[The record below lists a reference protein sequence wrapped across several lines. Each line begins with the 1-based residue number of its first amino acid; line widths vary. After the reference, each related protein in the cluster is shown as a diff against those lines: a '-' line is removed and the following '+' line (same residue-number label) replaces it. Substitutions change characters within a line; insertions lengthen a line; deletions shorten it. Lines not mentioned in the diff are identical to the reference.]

1 MRAMHLLAGAGRLWE
16 AASPAAIA
24 GFAVTR
30 DAAEA
35 ALLTQ
40 PPGAFLLR

>member
-1 MRAMHLLAGAGRLWE
+1 MRTMHLLAGVGQLWE
-16 AASPAAIA
+16 AETPAAIA

-35 ALLTQ
+35 ALAAQ